1 MGQSLFMKH
10 SRFHNFEE
18 IFCCGMTRL
27 RNTNLDVYIQRQHTR
42 SILESENM
50 RHNLFKKYSK
60 SQKFDEITRFRN
72 VKLGVFRQ
80 SKHKNYFKKE
90 KYVTEL
96 F

>member
-1 MGQSLFMKH
+1 MKH
-10 SRFHNFEE
+10 SRFQNFEE

-27 RNTNLDVYIQRQHTR
+27 RNTNLDVLIQRQHTR
-42 SILESENM
+42 SILKSENM

-60 SQKFDEITRFRN
+60 FQKFDEILNCWITRFGN

-90 KYVTEL
+90 KYVTDL
-96 F
+96 S